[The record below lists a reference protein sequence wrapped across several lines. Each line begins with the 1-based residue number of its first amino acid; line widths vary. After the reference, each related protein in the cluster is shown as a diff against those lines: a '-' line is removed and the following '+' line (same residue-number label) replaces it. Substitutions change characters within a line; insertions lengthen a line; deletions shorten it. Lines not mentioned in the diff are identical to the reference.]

1 MKEGKNIIIIE
12 NKCPPWLVG
21 STESVVSSLV
31 AGASVPVAA
40 VEDTVSVDRV
50 VSTSAVEADAK
61 CVRI

>member
-1 MKEGKNIIIIE
+1 ME
-12 NKCPPWLVG
+12 NKCLPSLVC
-21 STESVVSSLV
+21 STESVDSSLV

>member
-1 MKEGKNIIIIE
+1 ME
-12 NKCPPWLVG
+12 NKCLLSLVC
-21 STESVVSSLV
+21 STESVDSSLV
-31 AGASVPVAA
+31 TGASVPVAA